1 MNYCSNYNPDKIEI
15 LVSDFV
21 YYSNSVDPSEA
32 ELAKVVHDQLME
44 LVSEQELAALVK
56 EYEVFN

>member
-21 YYSNSVDPSEA
+21 YYSNSADPSEA

-44 LVSEQELAALVK
+44 LVSEQELAVLVK